1 MVPHIRIL
9 RAIRVVVAAD
19 VSAPRIILMERHVYT
34 ELHLYNIYKYLRV
47 THTHTRSTI
56 NTLGAKDGSLDAPGC

>member
-34 ELHLYNIYKYLRV
+34 ELHLYSIYKYLRV
-47 THTHTRSTI
+47 THTRSTI

>member
-47 THTHTRSTI
+47 THTHTI
-56 NTLGAKDGSLDAPGC
+56 HD